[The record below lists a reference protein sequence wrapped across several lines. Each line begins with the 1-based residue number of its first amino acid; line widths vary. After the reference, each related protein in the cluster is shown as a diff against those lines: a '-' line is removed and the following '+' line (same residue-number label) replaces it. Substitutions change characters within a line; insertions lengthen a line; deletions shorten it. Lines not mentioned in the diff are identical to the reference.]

1 MSPYSIILNPFHG
14 NLLDHVWSSLA
25 LAFGM
30 TNPEYQ
36 VGAHFK
42 ALDEC
47 VLVAAMILT
56 GYLYNFNF
64 IGDLF
69 HPFIPIDIFPLFKC
83 LHLGNLSGR
92 NDMFTTVNRC

>member
-1 MSPYSIILNPFHG
+1 M
-14 NLLDHVWSSLA
+14 
-25 LAFGM
+25 AFGM

-64 IGDLF
+64 FGDLF
-69 HPFIPIDIFPLFKC
+69 HPFIPIDIFPLFKS